1 MNKLSVTSIIKNA
14 IVILFL
20 SFSGSLS
27 QAVTIQISAENF
39 EQKLNEAIESSPAGT
54 EIVMP
59 KGRFDMTNELVITK
73 AGLKIKGQ
81 GMHKTTLSFK
91 KQKVGSQGIFGSA
104 DSLTFEDFGIEDSTG
119 NGLKVVSA
127 HSPTFRRIR
136 IAWTAGSRKE
146 NGAYALYPVMSHNV
160 LIEEC
165 EISGASDAGIYVG
178 QSKNIIVRN
187 NRAFE
192 NVAGIE
198 IENSTHADVYNNE
211 VFNNSAGILIFNL
224 PNLPVMGGRQ
234 TRVFANKAHDN
245 NHPNFSSPGTIIHLV
260 PSGLGIFVMA
270 NSEVEI
276 FKNEIYDNNLTGV
289 AIANYHIS
297 ERKITDASYD
307 PMPRHIS
314 IYENNFS
321 EGRFKLF
328 SSNKMSAIIKL
339 LTGFKTPEIIYDGID
354 DGTYVG
360 EKPTEVD
367 RLCIR
372 KNTTREGAAVRFG
385 NLHLDHKQSWRPWPG
400 GPATTDLAPHDCS
413 HATFPEIALEASPRL
428 PAEEPAPLP
437 ETVEQKCRLTKPGVN
452 WGATEYDCSK
462 LSDYGLFK
470 AAAVSTQDPNE
481 RGFLYRLNNEL
492 FTDYAEKSR
501 FIFLPPNTQMA
512 YRADGVMDFPV
523 GTIISKTFSLFMA
536 DGDRQKPQQIE
547 TRLLIKIKSG
557 WVASEYLWDLE
568 KKEAFLFLGG
578 AVREMRILPHG
589 KGEPLNIS
597 YGVPNR
603 RQCASCHVTDA
614 EFGLGKLTP
623 IGPKAK
629 FLNWMPD
636 EKHNQLAEFAQKG
649 FLKDLPKNPF
659 DVPTLPI
666 WNRPETGSLDS
677 RAKAY
682 LEMNCAHCHN
692 PVGPAKNT
700 GLYLLTTV
708 PSDTVMYGKCKPP
721 VAAGPGT
728 GGRSVDVMP
737 GKADESILI
746 YRISHSNLAVRM
758 PQLGRSVAHTEAVDM
773 LEEWINKMAPEK
785 CIK

>member
-1 MNKLSVTSIIKNA
+1 MNKPSITSILKSIA
-14 IVILFL
+14 VILGL
-20 SFSGSLS
+20 SLS
-27 QAVTIQISAENF
+27 AAYAHAATVQIPAEKF

-59 KGRFDMTNELVITK
+59 EGFFSMTNELVITK
-73 AGLKIKGQ
+73 PGLKLKGAGL
-81 GMHKTTLSFK
+81 HKTTLSFK
-91 KQKVGSQGIFGSA
+91 NQKVGSQGIFGSA
-104 DSLTFEDFGIEDSTG
+104 DFLTFEDFGVEDSAG
-119 NGLKVVSA
+119 NGLKVVSS

-136 IAWTAGSRKE
+136 IAWTQGSREE

-187 NRAFE
+187 NKAFQ

-211 VFNNSAGILIFNL
+211 VYDNSAGILIFNL
-224 PNLPVMGGRQ
+224 PDLPVKGGRQ
-234 TRVFANKAHDN
+234 TRVFANKSHDN
-245 NHPNFSSPGTIIHLV
+245 NHPNFSTAGSIINLV
-260 PSGLGIFVMA
+260 PRGLGIFVMA

-276 FKNEIYDNNLTGV
+276 FKNEIYDNQLTGV
-289 AIANYHIS
+289 AIANYHVS
-297 ERKITDASYD
+297 ERKISDASYD

-321 EGRFKLF
+321 EGRYKLF
-328 SSNKMSAIIKL
+328 SGNKMSVIIKL
-339 LTGFKTPEIIYDGID
+339 LMGFKTPEIIYDGID

-360 EKPTEVD
+360 EKATDAD

-372 KNTTREGAAVRFG
+372 NNTTREGATVRYG
-385 NLHLDHKQSWRPWPG
+385 NLHLDHNQSWLPWPG
-400 GPATTDLAPHDCS
+400 GPATTDLAPHDCA
-413 HATFPEIALEASPRL
+413 HATFPEIALEAPPRL
-428 PAEEPAPLP
+428 PAEEPAPSA
-437 ETVEQKCRLTKPGVN
+437 ETIEQNCRLTKPGVN
-452 WGATEYDCSK
+452 WGAAEYDCPK

-470 AAAVSTQDPNE
+470 DTAVSTENPSD
-481 RGFLYRLNNEL
+481 RGFMYRLNNEL

-501 FIFLPPNTQMA
+501 FIFLPPGTQMNYKA
-512 YRADGVMDFPV
+512 EGVMDFPV

-536 DGDRQKPQQIE
+536 DGDHQKPQPIE
-547 TRLLIKIKSG
+547 TRLLTKRKKG
-557 WVASEYLWDLE
+557 WVASEYLWDAE

-578 AVREMRILPHG
+578 TVRDMRILPHG
-589 KGEPLNIS
+589 TGEAITVS

-614 EFGLGKLTP
+614 EFGLGQLMP

-636 EKHNQLAEFAQKG
+636 DKRNQLADFAEKG
-649 FLKDLPKNPF
+649 FLKDLPQNPF

-666 WNRPETGSLDS
+666 WNRPETGTLDA

-700 GLYLLTTV
+700 GLYLLTSV
-708 PSDTVMYGKCKPP
+708 PTDTAMYGKCKSP
-721 VAAGPGT
+721 VAAGLGS
-728 GGRSVDVMP
+728 GGRPVDVTP
-737 GKADESILI
+737 GSADDSILI

-758 PQLGRSVAHTEAVDM
+758 PQLGRSVAHAEAVDM
-773 LEEWINKMAPEK
+773 LKEWINKMAPEK
-785 CIK
+785 CAK